1 MAVSDVSF
9 NTALTQQQN
18 TANATGK
25 LAEDFSQFLTLL
37 TIQLQNQDPLSPMD
51 TTEFTNQLVAFA
63 GVEQQINSNQKL
75 DSIVA
80 LQLNNA
86 LSSAQNYI
94 GKDVSYVSSEFDYSG
109 APKTI
114 KYSMGAEAVTSK
126 INIYDESGAIIYTVD
141 AGKTAGAHE
150 FIWDGT
156 TKSGAK
162 AEPGTYEFKIE
173 ALDADDKPVE
183 VSSVVTGRVRGT
195 EMQNGQVFLLVGDRA
210 VALSTVINT
219 NTNGT
224 GSNEGLTMAL
234 SYVGLDVTYN
244 NNEVLFNGSAP
255 VSMNYTLDEKAA
267 QSKYIVKNS
276 SGQTVYVGNAA
287 LTAGAHTLTWNGQRS
302 DGTMAAAGEYTI
314 EIAALDSYDQPVEA
328 QTVGSGRVT
337 GVETKNGELRLVVN
351 NGVSIPLIDI
361 LSANVPEDA

>member
-9 NTALTQQQN
+9 NTALAQQQN
-18 TANATGK
+18 TSNATGK

-75 DSIVA
+75 DSLVA
-80 LQLNNA
+80 LQLGNA
-86 LSSAQNYI
+86 LSSAQSYI
-94 GKDVSYVSSEFDYSG
+94 GKEISYVSTEFDYTG
-109 APKTI
+109 APQTI
-114 KYSMGAEAVTSK
+114 KYSMGAEATTSK
-126 INIYDESGAIIYTVD
+126 INIYDESGTIIYTAD

-150 FIWDGT
+150 FVWDGT
-156 TKSGAK
+156 TKSGNK
-162 AEPGTYEFKIE
+162 AEPGTYEFKVE
-173 ALDADDKPVE
+173 ALDGADKPID
-183 VSSVVTGRVRGT
+183 VSSVVSGRVRGT

-219 NTNGT
+219 NTNGA
-224 GSNEGLTMAL
+224 GGNEGLTMAL

-255 VSMNYTLDEKAA
+255 VSMDYTLDENAV

-276 SGQTVYVGNAA
+276 SGQTVYVGNAS
-287 LTAGAHTLTWNGQRS
+287 LTEGSHTLTWNGQRS
-302 DGTMAAAGEYTI
+302 DGSTAPAGEYTI
-314 EIAALDSYDQPVEA
+314 EIAALNSSDQPVDA
-328 QTVGSGRVT
+328 QTIAGGRVT
-337 GVETKNGELRLVVN
+337 GVETKNGELRLVVDN
-351 NGVSIPLIDI
+351 TTSIPLIDI